1 MLRRVFEMNSDG
13 FDRNKVRRAL
23 NELVRL
29 SISAGVSDSA
39 AGVLGKMTAQQGKY
53 KQRVIHTMPR

>member
-1 MLRRVFEMNSDG
+1 MNNDG

-29 SISAGVSDSA
+29 SISAGKSDSA
-39 AGVLGKMTAQQGKY
+39 AEVLGKITA
-53 KQRVIHTMPR
+53 T